1 MLSTEK
7 STDLPEPSPKNWRQ
21 EAVLVCQVFGDRK
34 EEEISEPQARV
45 ILRLVIDVAW
55 KLP

>member
-7 STDLPEPSPKNWRQ
+7 STDLPEPSPKNGQQ